1 MPGLLNW
8 IRASRQR
15 KRERL
20 ADERAHLSDQEKR
33 EVDRLR
39 EAQRHGHDFTRS
51 RPSAALSIAYRAFL
65 ARFRSAHRAAEGR
78 PRPMLPTGLDGVCG
92 NAKQRGRAPP
102 AKSDSAE

>member
-39 EAQRHGHDFTRS
+39 GEHSGIGTTSPDRDLGS
-51 RPSAALSIAYRAFL
+51 RP
-65 ARFRSAHRAAEGR
+65 G
-78 PRPMLPTGLDGVCG
+78 T
-92 NAKQRGRAPP
+92 
-102 AKSDSAE
+102 

>member
-1 MPGLLNW
+1 MPGLLNR

-39 EAQRHGHDFTRS
+39 GEHSGMGSTSADRDLGS
-51 RPSAALSIAYRAFL
+51 RP
-65 ARFRSAHRAAEGR
+65 G
-78 PRPMLPTGLDGVCG
+78 T
-92 NAKQRGRAPP
+92 
-102 AKSDSAE
+102 